1 MNEEK
6 LIMINGV
13 IDEANGINIIN
24 QLQEIVNQVEAIV
37 MYNDN
42 CRYGHMVKPTPSLK
56 IIINSPGGSVAY
68 GTSIISMIED
78 LKDMGCL
85 VITIAQFAYSMGFCI
100 WMSGDLRYFGNDKLS
115 TVMHHQ
121 CSAGT
126 IGTLTEMQNDIDEYK
141 KQEVALN
148 EYIAERSNMT
158 LELQEQHKHENW
170 FIRHDEAVELG
181 LINEDIKKT
190 GYYKQLQEQGIVPK
204 EVEDK
209 KEEVKE
215 EIGEVGEEASNDV
228 KEEIGEVGEEASN
241 DVKERKEDMSYI
253 KEMISNCDG
262 NCGICEYFEEC
273 GGELL
278 WLIKEDKLDELIEAL
293 RDEDEL
299 DELIEALRDED
310 ELDELIE
317 VLQDTECDCDGSCE
331 ECTCHK
337 SDEEDDE

>member
-13 IDEANGINIIN
+13 IDENNAINIIN

-42 CRYGHMVKPTPSLK
+42 CRYGHMIKPTPSLK

-100 WMSGDLRYFGNDKLS
+100 WMAGDLRYFGNNKLS

-121 CSAGT
+121 ASAGT
-126 IGTLTEMQNDIDEYK
+126 VGTLTEMQNDIDEYK

-148 EYIAERSNMT
+148 EYIAERSKMT

-170 FIRHDEAVELG
+170 FIRYDEAVELE

-209 KEEVKE
+209 KEKVKE

-228 KEEIGEVGEEASN
+228 KEEIDEVEEKASY

-299 DELIEALRDED
+299 DELIEALEKG
-310 ELDELIE
+310 
-317 VLQDTECDCDGSCE
+317 ECDCDGSCE
-331 ECTCHK
+331 ECKCSK
-337 SDEEDDE
+337 CNKDEE

>member
-13 IDEANGINIIN
+13 IDETNGINIIN

-100 WMSGDLRYFGNDKLS
+100 WMSGDLRYFGNNKLS

-121 CSAGT
+121 ASAGT

-148 EYIAERSNMT
+148 EYIAERSKMT

-170 FIRHDEAVELG
+170 FIRYDEAVELE

-209 KEEVKE
+209 KEKVKE

-241 DVKERKEDMSYI
+241 DIKEVTTKEEDMSYI

-299 DELIEALRDED
+299 DELIE
-310 ELDELIE
+310 

>member
-13 IDEANGINIIN
+13 IDETNGINIIN

-148 EYIAERSNMT
+148 EYIAERSKMT

-170 FIRHDEAVELG
+170 FIRYDEAVELE

-209 KEEVKE
+209 KEE
-215 EIGEVGEEASNDV
+215 V

-299 DELIEALRDED
+299 DELIE
-310 ELDELIE
+310 

-331 ECTCHK
+331 ECKCGK
-337 SDEEDDE
+337 CNKDEE

>member
-13 IDEANGINIIN
+13 LDENNAINIIN

-42 CRYGHMVKPTPSLK
+42 CRYGHMIKPTPSLK

-100 WMSGDLRYFGNDKLS
+100 WMSGDLRYFGNNKLS

-148 EYIAERSNMT
+148 EYIAERSKMT

-170 FIRHDEAVELG
+170 FIRYDEAVELE

-228 KEEIGEVGEEASN
+228 KEEIDEVEEKASY

-299 DELIEALRDED
+299 DELIEALEKG
-310 ELDELIE
+310 
-317 VLQDTECDCDGSCE
+317 ECDCDGSCE
-331 ECTCHK
+331 ECKCGK
-337 SDEEDDE
+337 DKDEE

>member
-13 IDEANGINIIN
+13 IDETNGINIIN

-100 WMSGDLRYFGNDKLS
+100 WMSGDLRYFGNNKLS

-148 EYIAERSNMT
+148 EYIAERSKMT

-170 FIRHDEAVELG
+170 FIRYDEAVELE

-209 KEEVKE
+209 KEKVKE

-228 KEEIGEVGEEASN
+228 KEVTT
-241 DVKERKEDMSYI
+241 KEEDMSYI
-253 KEMISNCDG
+253 MEMLGNCDG
-262 NCGICEYFEEC
+262 NCGICDYWEDC

-278 WLIKEDKLDELIEAL
+278 WLIKEDRVDELIK
-293 RDEDEL
+293 EL
-299 DELIEALRDED
+299 K
-310 ELDELIE
+310 LDELIE
-317 VLQDTECDCDGSCE
+317 VLEKDEDECNCDGSCE

-337 SDEEDDE
+337 SDEEDDK

>member
-13 IDEANGINIIN
+13 IDETNGINIIN

-100 WMSGDLRYFGNDKLS
+100 WMSGDLRYFGNNKLS

-209 KEEVKE
+209 KEKVKE

-228 KEEIGEVGEEASN
+228 KEVTTKEE
-241 DVKERKEDMSYI
+241 DTSYI
-253 KEMISNCDG
+253 MEMLGNCDG
-262 NCGICEYFEEC
+262 NCGICDYWKDC

-278 WLIKEDKLDELIEAL
+278 WLIKEDKLDELIEVL
-293 RDEDEL
+293 RDEDK
-299 DELIEALRDED
+299 
-310 ELDELIE
+310 LDELIE

-331 ECTCHK
+331 ECTCDK
-337 SDEEDDE
+337 CNKDEE

>member
-13 IDEANGINIIN
+13 LDENNAINIIN

-100 WMSGDLRYFGNDKLS
+100 WMSGDLRYFGNNKLS

-148 EYIAERSNMT
+148 EYIAERSKMT

-170 FIRHDEAVELG
+170 FIRYDEAVELE

-209 KEEVKE
+209 KEKVKE

-228 KEEIGEVGEEASN
+228 KEVAT
-241 DVKERKEDMSYI
+241 KEEDMSYI
-253 KEMISNCDG
+253 MEMLGNCDG
-262 NCGICEYFEEC
+262 NCGICDYWEDC

-278 WLIKEDKLDELIEAL
+278 WLIKEDRVDELIKELKLDELIEAL
-293 RDEDEL
+293 EKDED
-299 DELIEALRDED
+299 
-310 ELDELIE
+310 
-317 VLQDTECDCDGSCE
+317 ECDCDGTCE
-331 ECTCHK
+331 ECTCDK
-337 SDEEDDE
+337 CNKDEE

>member
-13 IDEANGINIIN
+13 IDETNGINIIN

-204 EVEDK
+204 EVEDE
-209 KEEVKE
+209 KEKVKE

-228 KEEIGEVGEEASN
+228 KEVTTKEE
-241 DVKERKEDMSYI
+241 DTSYI
-253 KEMISNCDG
+253 MEMLGNCDG
-262 NCGICEYFEEC
+262 NCGICDYWEDC

-278 WLIKEDKLDELIEAL
+278 WLIKEDKLDELIEVL
-293 RDEDEL
+293 RDEDK
-299 DELIEALRDED
+299 
-310 ELDELIE
+310 LDELIE

-331 ECTCHK
+331 ECKCGK
-337 SDEEDDE
+337 CNKDEE

>member
-42 CRYGHMVKPTPSLK
+42 CRYGHMIKPTPSLK

-100 WMSGDLRYFGNDKLS
+100 WMSGDLRYFGNNKLS

-121 CSAGT
+121 ASAGT
-126 IGTLTEMQNDIDEYK
+126 VGTLTEMQNDIDEYK

-170 FIRHDEAVELG
+170 FIRYDEAVELE

-228 KEEIGEVGEEASN
+228 KEEIDEVEEKASY

-299 DELIEALRDED
+299 DELIEALEKG
-310 ELDELIE
+310 
-317 VLQDTECDCDGSCE
+317 ECDCDGSCE
-331 ECTCHK
+331 ECKCGK
-337 SDEEDDE
+337 DKDEE

>member
-13 IDEANGINIIN
+13 IDETNGINIIN

-100 WMSGDLRYFGNDKLS
+100 WMSGDLRYFGNNKLS

-121 CSAGT
+121 ASAGT
-126 IGTLTEMQNDIDEYK
+126 VGTLTEMQNDIDEYK

-148 EYIAERSNMT
+148 EYIAERSKMT

-170 FIRHDEAVELG
+170 FIRYDEAVELE

-228 KEEIGEVGEEASN
+228 KEEIDEVEEKASY

-299 DELIEALRDED
+299 DELIEALEKG
-310 ELDELIE
+310 
-317 VLQDTECDCDGSCE
+317 ECDCDGSCE
-331 ECTCHK
+331 ECKCGK
-337 SDEEDDE
+337 DKDEE